1 MAHTCKD
8 ATSSQIMLI
17 KRQRRTWR
25 RRLREDMTKVRLL
38 KNSVEQ
44 PNHAAGSSSY
54 GEEPANPDDC
64 PRDTIITDPA
74 NLISSIAS
82 AEGSAPNATLPP
94 PQETP
99 SLASTIT
106 SAKSVLPISVDD
118 LSIGDFLTQA
128 PIYSLNPFA
137 QVEPDQA
144 AESRPNNAPIYAE
157 GSFAANWEGQARL
170 GFTGQIDAPIYSL
183 ASFAHSPSMHAEEP
197 GSQVLW
203 DAMQPG
209 PI

>member
-1 MAHTCKD
+1 VQ
-8 ATSSQIMLI
+8 S
-17 KRQRRTWR
+17 
-25 RRLREDMTKVRLL
+25 
-38 KNSVEQ
+38 
-44 PNHAAGSSSY
+44 
-54 GEEPANPDDC
+54 
-64 PRDTIITDPA
+64 
-74 NLISSIAS
+74 
-82 AEGSAPNATLPP
+82 
-94 PQETP
+94 
-99 SLASTIT
+99 
-106 SAKSVLPISVDD
+106 
-118 LSIGDFLTQA
+118 
-128 PIYSLNPFA
+128 
-137 QVEPDQA
+137 DQA